1 MKYKAF
7 ILLLTTSIVVIG
19 GVLLLQRSQSST
31 DWIWQVSQGGTLL
44 WPLLVASA
52 LIDSINPCSFSILLV
67 SIIFLFT
74 IGRTKQSILRYGLVY
89 ILGIF
94 LAYLFIGLGL
104 LQALHIFDIPHF
116 MSKVGA
122 GALVIFGLINILETI
137 FPKFPIKLA
146 VPHKAHMTMNE
157 LVKKVS
163 FPAMLGLGLLVGL
176 CEFPC
181 TGGPYLVVLGL
192 LHDTKTY
199 WQGVGYLFAYNLLFI
214 IPLLLIL
221 LVSSNQVVVEH
232 VQRVQKS
239 NSKML
244 KIIAGLLMIVLAYII
259 LYI

>member
-1 MKYKAF
+1 MKNKNF
-7 ILLLTTSIVVIG
+7 ILLLTTAIIVFG
-19 GVLLLQRSQSST
+19 GVLLLQRSQNSSE
-31 DWIWQVSQGGTLL
+31 WIWQISDGGRLL
-44 WPLLVASA
+44 WPLLVSSA

-67 SIIFLFT
+67 SIIFLLT
-74 IGRTKQSILRYGLVY
+74 IGRSKRSVLMYGLVY
-89 ILGIF
+89 VLGIF

-122 GALVIFGLINILETI
+122 GALILFGLINILESV

-146 VPHKAHMTMNE
+146 VPHSAHAAMNT
-157 LVKKVS
+157 LVHKIS

-214 IPLLLIL
+214 VPLLLIL
-221 LVSSNQVVVEH
+221 FVASNQVVVER
-232 VQRVQKS
+232 VQRFQKS
-239 NSKML
+239 NSKTL
-244 KIIAGLLMIVLAYII
+244 KIVAGLLMIVLAYVI